1 MAEQKPRSQ
10 GKKGGKSK
18 NNSPQATNNNPS
30 LIQAEAQEQTKKS
43 PSNKRRGGRRKKG
56 TSRAQRLANIK
67 ADITNHN
74 TLVHLG
80 QEPYYIH
87 NNKVYADMG
96 FSQVVE
102 LSTNILTRSIVP
114 KVKSELKKICG
125 QLQQKENLFYA
136 KMSSEMAPYNFN
148 FDSVRALYRGL
159 AETGKGKDL
168 GNLLQ
173 SLLNLKNAIADFR
186 LQPTKDNANAEY
198 KEKVQKCQT
207 EFISLFDAYIT
218 ANHNDISK
226 NLREKIF
233 SSITPDTLFTIAE
246 DLTEGNTLSSSRM
259 KGFEAQLG
267 VMFEAILSD
276 FGDRV
281 VSTINTGDQVIERS
295 WDVLWA
301 AQERGASRSAKLKKS
316 NGNGY
321 RYVGA
326 SDIIFD
332 FNIEMDVGVSLKLRK
347 APKKRKD
354 DTWFSEEFFGAS
366 ASADTVEGY
375 NKNAIVHIGNDSLAI
390 LMYGIANQKVI
401 PRLSGVTK
409 FRENMKA
416 IFAWQEILKAILGV
430 RENSKSGWDNNP
442 TLYVGSFEHII
453 PTRQMLEYIIGLQPY
468 DILNLITKA
477 KTGQWET
484 RYTATKT
491 TTNKET
497 GVKTTEDTD
506 YGKHK
511 DPYWAAKKHFVYM
524 SYKTGQPVSYQA
536 IKDNA
541 EVSSELQ
548 QMVNKKDGYSVA
560 VKYHI
565 PIQLFLNE

>member
-1 MAEQKPRSQ
+1 MAEQKQRQQ

-18 NNSPQATNNNPS
+18 NNSTQSATNASS
-30 LIQAEAQEQTKKS
+30 LIQAETQEQTKKS
-43 PSNKRRGGRRKKG
+43 PPNKQKGGKRKKG

-67 ADITNHN
+67 ADITSHN

-102 LSTNILTRSIVP
+102 LSTNILTHSIVP

-136 KMSSEMAPYNFN
+136 KMSAEMAPYNFN
-148 FDSVRALYRGL
+148 FDSVRALYKGL
-159 AETGKGKDL
+159 AETGKDKDL

-173 SLLNLKNAIADFR
+173 SLLNLKHSIAQFR
-186 LQPTKDNANAEY
+186 LQPLSGSSNLPY
-198 KEKVQKCQT
+198 KKAVEECQAQFVQ
-207 EFISLFDAYIT
+207 LFDSYIK
-218 ANHNDISK
+218 ANHNDIAETLRK
-226 NLREKIF
+226 NVF
-233 SSITPDTLFTIAE
+233 SAITSDTLFTTAE
-246 DLTEGNTLSSSRM
+246 DLVEGNTLSPSRM

-267 VMFEAILSD
+267 VMFEAIQSD

-281 VSTINTGDQVIERS
+281 VKTLNVDGQTIERS

-301 AQERGASRSAKLKKS
+301 AQERGASRSSKLKKN

-332 FNIEMDVGVSLKLRK
+332 FDIGMDIGVSLKLREF
-347 APKKRKD
+347 PKKQKD
-354 DTWFSEEFFGAS
+354 GTYFSQKFFGAS
-366 ASADTVEGY
+366 SSAETIENY
-375 NKNAIVHIGNDSLAI
+375 NQKSIVHIGDDSLAI

-409 FRENMKA
+409 FRDNMRA
-416 IFAWQEILKAILGV
+416 IFAWQEILKAVLGTK
-430 RENSKSGWDNNP
+430 ENSKSGWDNNP
-442 TLYVGSFEHII
+442 TLYIGVYEHIV

-468 DILNLITKA
+468 DILNLITSG

-491 TTNKET
+491 TINKET

-511 DPYWAAKKHFVYM
+511 DPYWTAKKHFVYM